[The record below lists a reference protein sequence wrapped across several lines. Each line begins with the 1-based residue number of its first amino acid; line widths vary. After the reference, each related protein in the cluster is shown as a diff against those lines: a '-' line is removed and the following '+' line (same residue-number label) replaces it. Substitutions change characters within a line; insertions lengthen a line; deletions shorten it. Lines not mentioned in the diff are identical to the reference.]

1 MKRRITRAPTL
12 LAMLAVLAAS
22 GLQGVARQQEE
33 RRLPAQKPQE
43 GRIVPQ
49 QERPII
55 EVQAQPAGEEAA
67 RVAVPRE
74 CRRAT
79 LDVQTHDVPD
89 RFAPPGS
96 GLSLSPALTSFLA
109 GRNLTPKGYD
119 DPSVN
124 RVFADSF
131 RLRSCRVCYATLEV
145 RVRYLPDYWVNDTI
159 TAGVAPFNSP
169 GTVFMYSGLWSLS
182 GPNPSPKTA
191 TFALSAAALN
201 QHLMGGPVPS
211 FLDVIAQDDTDF
223 DYARLSVWYY

>member
-1 MKRRITRAPTL
+1 MKIRITRASTL
-12 LAMLAVLAAS
+12 LATLAILAAS

-33 RRLPAQKPQE
+33 RRLPAQTPQE

-55 EVQAQPAGEEAA
+55 EIQAQPAGEEAA

-74 CRRAT
+74 CMSAKP
-79 LDVQTHDVPD
+79 DVQTHDVPD

-96 GLSLSPALTSFLA
+96 GLSLSPTLTSYLA
-109 GRNLTPKGYD
+109 GLNLTPKGYD

-124 RVFADSF
+124 KVFADSF

-145 RVRYLPDYWVNDTI
+145 RVRYLPDAWNNDTI

-169 GTVFMYSGLWSLS
+169 GTLFMYTGLWSLG

-211 FLDVIAQDDTDF
+211 FLDLIAQDDTDF
-223 DYARLSVWYY
+223 DYAKLSVWYY